1 MELQLC
7 VGTAK
12 VDITPPFA
20 LPLAGFA
27 SRSNRNFESI
37 DSRLYLRT
45 FYFQQHSTNG
55 SKKQSL
61 LLSADILFWSEEL
74 ADQLRTR
81 IERQWGIAADA
92 IILHATHT
100 HSGPATST
108 RTIGLGVPDPNYL
121 AFLEQAV
128 MQSVDDA
135 VGDAE
140 PVSIQMGIGTSRI
153 GVNRRKKDGD
163 QIVLSPNPEGLT
175 DPELRVYVFAT
186 LAGKKKGVLTHYA
199 CHPTLTDRNSVSSEF
214 CGYAMERLE
223 QRIGSLTVC
232 AYLQG
237 CSGDI
242 NPVMPKVSESNLDVI
257 SIVGQRFADDV
268 DAILAGELK
277 WLEPRPLTNRRSI
290 TVLPFAEIPSKE
302 KLQRVMDESAS
313 ADVRNWAQSFLEQP
327 DKLWKQARFEITKLT
342 IAEGLTFIAMNGEMV
357 VEYGLFL
364 KSCSPGLVPLAY
376 SNGMIGYIT
385 TANQLQEGGYEP
397 IESVTYFGLP
407 CPFDQAVEAEVK
419 RQLMAIIDEPK
430 N

>member
-1 MELQLC
+1 MELQLS

-27 SRSNRNFESI
+27 SRNNRNFETI

-45 FYFQQHSTNG
+45 FYFQQHSTDG
-55 SKKQSL
+55 SKLQSL

-74 ADQLRTR
+74 ADHLRMR
-81 IERQWGIAADA
+81 IERQWGIAVDA

-100 HSGPATST
+100 HSGPAISM
-108 RTIGLGVPDPNYL
+108 RTIGIGEPDPNYL

-128 MQSVDDA
+128 IQSVEQA
-135 VGDAE
+135 VDDAE
-140 PVSIQMGIGTSRI
+140 PVSIQMGKGTSRI

-163 QIVLSPNPEGLT
+163 QIVLSPNPEGVT
-175 DPELRVYVFAT
+175 DPELRVYVFT
-186 LAGKKKGVLTHYA
+186 TFAGKKKGVLTHYT

-223 QRIGSLTVC
+223 NRNDSSTVC

-242 NPVMPKVSESNLDVI
+242 NPVGPKVSESNQDVI

-268 DAILAGELK
+268 DAILSGELK
-277 WLEPRPLTNRRSI
+277 WLEPNVLTSRRSI
-290 TVLPFAEIPSKE
+290 SVLPFAEIPTKE
-302 KLQRVMDESAS
+302 KLQRVVDESAS
-313 ADVRNWAQSFLEQP
+313 TDVRNWAQSFLQQP
-327 DKLWKQARFEITKLT
+327 YKLRKQARFEITKLT

-364 KSCSPGLVPLAY
+364 KSCSPDIVPLAY

-385 TANQLQEGGYEP
+385 TAKQLQEGGYEP

-407 CPFDQAVEAEVK
+407 SPFDQAVEAEVK

-430 N
+430 T

>member
-1 MELQLC
+1 MEIQLS

-27 SRSNRNFESI
+27 SRNNRNFETI
-37 DSRLYLRT
+37 DSRLFLRT
-45 FYFQQHSTNG
+45 FYFQQHSTDG
-55 SKKQSL
+55 SKLQSL
-61 LLSADILFWSEEL
+61 LMSADILFWSEEL
-74 ADQLRTR
+74 ADQLRMR
-81 IERQWGIAADA
+81 IERQWGIAVDA

-100 HSGPATST
+100 HSGPAISM
-108 RTIGLGVPDPNYL
+108 RTIGLGEPDPNYL

-128 MQSVDDA
+128 ILSVEQA

-140 PVSIQMGIGTSRI
+140 PVSIQMGKGTSGI

-163 QIVLSPNPEGLT
+163 QIVLSPNPEGVT
-175 DPELRVYVFAT
+175 DPELRVYVFT
-186 LAGKKKGVLTHYA
+186 TFAGKKKGVLTHYA

-223 QRIGSLTVC
+223 NRYDSLTVC

-242 NPVMPKVSESNLDVI
+242 NPVRPEVAESNPDVI

-268 DAILAGELK
+268 DAILSGELE
-277 WLEPRPLTNRRSI
+277 WLEPNVLTSRRSI
-290 TVLPFAEIPSKE
+290 AELPFAEIPTKA
-302 KLQRVMDESAS
+302 KLQRVVDESAS
-313 ADVRNWAQSFLEQP
+313 ADVRKWAQSFLEQP
-327 DKLWKQARFEITKLT
+327 DRLRKQARFEITKLA

-385 TANQLQEGGYEP
+385 TANQLKEGGYEP

-419 RQLMAIIDEPK
+419 RQLMAIIDEQT
-430 N
+430 